1 MGKKRR
7 ILRRSKFAALRK
19 HSKFRGLVKANL
31 VQKDEPKEV
40 VEPVLLEK
48 TTEPPKLPEAEI
60 IPPPVLLVE
69 KPEPTP
75 EPKPEPTLKR
85 TDTKV
90 SAKKAPSAKKPRT
103 RRSSKKKTATQS
115 TR

>member
-19 HSKFRGLVKANL
+19 HSKFRGLVKANQ
-31 VQKDEPKEV
+31 VQKDEPKDV

-48 TTEPPKLPEAEI
+48 TTEPPEPPKPPEAEI
-60 IPPPVLLVE
+60 TPPPVLFAE
-69 KPEPTP
+69 KP
-75 EPKPEPTLKR
+75 EPKPEPKLKK
-85 TDTKV
+85 TNTKV
-90 SAKKAPSAKKPRT
+90 SAKKAPSTKKPRT